1 MEMEHLQDLYL
12 DELRDVYDAE
22 KQLTK
27 ALPRMAK
34 AATSANLRKAFE
46 NHLKQTQEQ
55 VQRLESIFQDLGQKA
70 RSKPCKGMQGLIEEG
85 KEMMEEDA
93 TPDVKDAALISAAQ
107 RVEHYEIAA
116 YGTLSAY
123 AKMLGR
129 KNDLKTLQRTL
140 KEEKQ
145 TDEKLT
151 MLAESTINPAAA
163 RRSRSSAA
171 NRTRQAAGRN
181 SQSSRSRSRASTD
194 GQARGGD
201 TMTKEDLYAKAQ
213 ELQIQ
218 GRSKMGKRELERAVR
233 ARTQ

>member
-1 MEMEHLQDLYL
+1 MEMETLQDLYI

-34 AATSANLRKAFE
+34 AASSSQLRKSFE
-46 NHLKQTQEQ
+46 NHLKQTQEH
-55 VQRLESIFQDLGQKA
+55 VQRLESIFQDLGMKA

-93 TPDVKDAALISAAQ
+93 TPDVKDAALIAAAQ

-123 AKMLGR
+123 AKTLGR

-140 KEEKQ
+140 REEKQ

-151 MLAESTINPAAA
+151 TLAESTINPSAK
-163 RRSRSSAA
+163 RSRSSSSG
-171 NRTRQAAGRN
+171 RSRQAASRN
-181 SQSSRSRSRASTD
+181 GSSSRSSARRSSASQD
-194 GQARGGD
+194 GSSES
-201 TMTKEDLYAKAQ
+201 MTKEDLYARAQ

-218 GRSKMGKRELERAVR
+218 GRSKMDRKQLERAVKE
-233 ARTQ
+233 RTH